1 VEKIARFALQIAQ
14 IPDCVMDDLMEIID
28 HNNAI
33 KDEME
38 TLEHEMEDAMEE
50 GSNDKDDDKVKAGGG
65 KDKDKKNNR
74 KMDDMRFSPEVRR
87 LQEKIDELR
96 RQVKWGALN
105 DMFVPNRTEHLKRW
119 APQLTEDAIAAAN
132 PFTSRVEP
140 EDVERIM
147 VLRIEN
153 IWKVLLMMGIGV
165 MTEHSK
171 SNKTYTEIMK
181 DLAQNQRLYLIIAS
195 TDYIYGTNYQF
206 CHGYLGKD
214 LSDISQEKIIQALGR
229 IGRNKLQQEYSIR
242 FRDDAHLLKIFQA
255 SAVAKPEVVNMAR
268 LFSS

>member
-1 VEKIARFALQIAQ
+1 
-14 IPDCVMDDLMEIID
+14 
-28 HNNAI
+28 
-33 KDEME
+33 
-38 TLEHEMEDAMEE
+38 MEE
-50 GSNDKDDDKVKAGGG
+50 GAKGDKDKEKDGGN
-65 KDKDKKNNR
+65 DKKNNR
-74 KMDDMRFSPEVRR
+74 KMDDMRFSPEVKR
-87 LQEKIDELR
+87 LQEKMDELR
-96 RQVKWGALN
+96 LQVKWGALN
-105 DMFVPNRTEHLKRW
+105 DMFVPNRADHLKRW
-119 APQLTEDAIAAAN
+119 APHLTEEVIASTN

-147 VLRIEN
+147 VLQIEN

-165 MTEHSK
+165 MTDKSN

-255 SAVAKPEVVNMAR
+255 AVNKPEVVNMAR
-268 LFSS
+268 LFSGAP